1 MKLTRTYAEAR
12 ETLNCVEVELSQNCV
27 KMILRDASPNECATY
42 VTDELEKFLIQY
54 CDDMTM
60 THRELFT
67 LMFSSDGIETR
78 LYKVLGVSKVAR

>member
-12 ETLNCVEVELSQNCV
+12 ETLNCLEVELSQNCV
-27 KMILRDASPNECATY
+27 KMILRDVSPIECATY
-42 VTDELEKFLIQY
+42 VTDELEKLLIQY

-60 THRELFT
+60 SHRELCT
-67 LMFSSDGIETR
+67 LMCSADRIETR